1 MLLNPKP
8 KDAVNAL
15 IVIFPEKQ
23 PVMAKQQSF
32 DYRVMNRTNKAIF
45 VVVESLNVMG
55 WDRLEGPFGLIMGG
69 GVSRGKG
76 STHELLRLLYASTV
90 SPNGNPMSG
99 EEEMQ
104 SETSCKVR
112 VVSGAEDLT
121 RYIGA
126 RGTLRLSIKYYVES
140 AKAPQRQTITVPI
153 SIEQAEPPGAAQPA
167 TQPADKT
174 HAEDQ
179 PSTPT
184 SKDAPR

>member
-99 EEEMQ
+99 EEEM
-104 SETSCKVR
+104 
-112 VVSGAEDLT
+112 
-121 RYIGA
+121 
-126 RGTLRLSIKYYVES
+126 
-140 AKAPQRQTITVPI
+140 
-153 SIEQAEPPGAAQPA
+153 
-167 TQPADKT
+167 
-174 HAEDQ
+174 
-179 PSTPT
+179 
-184 SKDAPR
+184 